1 MTQNHA
7 KPYKEMMINSDKLE
21 VPRSTYQRELVLEE
35 VIDISNHFNEC
46 IANEP
51 KVSFRDGR
59 YFVFDGQ
66 HTVAARVHRN
76 GGNPL
81 PILCKVYFGLT
92 EEDEARLFAAQTG
105 FSTDL
110 GAGAKIRALAFAKDP
125 IACRFVE
132 ATRSAGAL
140 LDFSQR
146 RGRCRLAC
154 VATAFREFQKVGD
167 DKYKEAI
174 SILLEAWDG
183 DPDSLR
189 SETVSAMCRFVDL
202 YEGEYDR
209 KRLIRRCR
217 KYDPLAVYR
226 KGQAMGNSMA
236 GSKTIWECPHG
247 MRMITMFNMY
257 NADGYAYAAMA
268 GTECRC
274 SGRVFRTEYGGGH
287 PWEEFIIGSI
297 FSTS

>member
-132 ATRSAGAL
+132 ATRSVGAL

-236 GSKTIWECPHG
+236 GSKKYLYQVRDI
-247 MRMITMFNMY
+247 Y
-257 NADGYAYAAMA
+257 N
-268 GTECRC
+268 
-274 SGRVFRTEYGGGH
+274 
-287 PWEEFIIGSI
+287 GSSQKQCLPLK
-297 FSTS
+297 F

>member
-76 GGNPL
+76 GGTPL

-125 IACRFVE
+125 IAC
-132 ATRSAGAL
+132 SL
-140 LDFSQR
+140 
-146 RGRCRLAC
+146 CR
-154 VATAFREFQKVGD
+154 E
-167 DKYKEAI
+167 EAI
-174 SILLEAWDG
+174 FAASDARSTVMPRRQPSWM
-183 DPDSLR
+183 DS
-189 SETVSAMCRFVDL
+189 
-202 YEGEYDR
+202 
-209 KRLIRRCR
+209 
-217 KYDPLAVYR
+217 
-226 KGQAMGNSMA
+226 
-236 GSKTIWECPHG
+236 
-247 MRMITMFNMY
+247 
-257 NADGYAYAAMA
+257 
-268 GTECRC
+268 
-274 SGRVFRTEYGGGH
+274 
-287 PWEEFIIGSI
+287 
-297 FSTS
+297 

>member
-92 EEDEARLFAAQTG
+92 
-105 FSTDL
+105 
-110 GAGAKIRALAFAKDP
+110 
-125 IACRFVE
+125 
-132 ATRSAGAL
+132 
-140 LDFSQR
+140 
-146 RGRCRLAC
+146 
-154 VATAFREFQKVGD
+154 
-167 DKYKEAI
+167 
-174 SILLEAWDG
+174 
-183 DPDSLR
+183 
-189 SETVSAMCRFVDL
+189 
-202 YEGEYDR
+202 
-209 KRLIRRCR
+209 
-217 KYDPLAVYR
+217 
-226 KGQAMGNSMA
+226 
-236 GSKTIWECPHG
+236 
-247 MRMITMFNMY
+247 
-257 NADGYAYAAMA
+257 
-268 GTECRC
+268 
-274 SGRVFRTEYGGGH
+274 
-287 PWEEFIIGSI
+287 
-297 FSTS
+297 